1 MSKNKVGVWAITVAL
16 AGFLFGFDT
25 VVISGANQP
34 IKELWD
40 TSPLFHGT
48 FIMSM
53 ALWGTVLGALMGG
66 IPCDRFGRK
75 KTLFWIGILYLLSA
89 LGSAFAP
96 DPYIFSFCRFI
107 GGIGVGASSVAA
119 PIYISEI
126 SSAKNRGKLVA
137 LYQFNIVFGIFI
149 AFISNYLLKGV
160 GGASDWRFMLGVEAI
175 PALAYSLMVLRVP
188 NSPRWL
194 ALKRQDDVAALSVL
208 NLIYAK
214 DRALIKLK
222 EIKEDLADA
231 IKGDRLFQKKYH
243 RVLWLGFLIAFFNQ
257 LSGINFVLYYA
268 PEILE
273 RSGLAGKES
282 LFSSISIGL
291 VNLIFTF
298 VGVYLIDRLGR
309 RQLIKIGSI
318 GYIVSLAMVGW
329 CFYTGASSTLLLSF
343 ILLFVASHAIGQ
355 GAVIWVFISEIF
367 PNNVRASGQSF
378 GTGTHWVFAAII
390 TLITPL
396 FLDKEEGVFG
406 ENPWPIFIFFA
417 AMMILQLLWAIFK
430 MPETKGVSLEDL
442 EKQLAPEDE

>member
-1 MSKNKVGVWAITVAL
+1 MNKGKVGVWAITVAL

-34 IKELWD
+34 IKELWN

-53 ALWGTVLGALMGG
+53 ALWGTVLGALFGG

-89 LGSAFAP
+89 LGSALAP
-96 DPYIFSFCRFI
+96 DPYLFSVFRFI
-107 GGIGVGASSVAA
+107 GGVGVGASSVAA
-119 PIYISEI
+119 PIYISEV
-126 SSAKNRGKLVA
+126 SSSQNRGRLVA

-149 AFISNYLLKGV
+149 AFISNYLLKGF
-160 GGASDWRFMLGVEAI
+160 GGASDWRWMLGIEAI
-175 PALAYSLMVLRVP
+175 PALLYSIMVLRVP

-194 ALKRQDDVAALSVL
+194 ALKKQDDDEALNVL
-208 NLIYAK
+208 SLIYDLDKAK
-214 DRALIKLK
+214 QKLID
-222 EIKEDLADA
+222 IKDDLADA
-231 IKGDRLFQKKYH
+231 IKGERLFQKKFN
-243 RVLWLGFLIAFFNQ
+243 RVLWLGFMIAFFNQ

-298 VGVYLIDRLGR
+298 VGVWLIDRLGR

-318 GYIVSLAMVGW
+318 GYIISLAMVGW
-329 CFYTGASSTLLLSF
+329 CFYTDASSTLLLTF
-343 ILLFVASHAIGQ
+343 ILTFIASHAIGQ

-367 PNNVRASGQSF
+367 PNNVRASGQSW
-378 GTGTHWVFAAII
+378 GTGTHWVFAALI

-406 ENPWPIFIFFA
+406 DNPWPIFIFFA
-417 AMMILQLLWAIFK
+417 AMMVLQLLWAIFK
-430 MPETKGVSLEDL
+430 MPETKGISLEDL